1 MHSYIISS
9 PNPSNSLLEIEF
21 KIDRIQTNSIE
32 IQLPA
37 WRPGRY
43 ELQNFSKNILFI
55 KAFSSDGLSIEIQ
68 KISKERWIVKTE
80 GEHEIKIKYAYYAKQ
95 MDAGGSWIDEK
106 MLYINFINCLL
117 YVEGRIDESCKVN
130 LNLPG
135 NYKIASGLDF
145 KDNSVVANDF
155 FHLTDSPLIASPNIK
170 QIKYLVEDIKFNIW
184 VQGDFK
190 IDDEEWKEDFEKFSV
205 VQGRMMNGFPFK
217 HYHFLIILLPYKFYH
232 GVEHHNSTV
241 IVIGNEVDE
250 NKELLNF
257 DSIYK
262 KDILG
267 ICSHELFHIWNI
279 CRIRPK
285 EMLPYDLTKEN
296 YFKTGYIAEGT
307 TTYYGDLFL
316 VRSGL
321 WESDEYL
328 QELSQTF
335 NRHFNISNHSHQS
348 LIESSID
355 LWVDGYSNGIPNKKV
370 SIYHKGSLVAFIL
383 DMKIRKQ
390 KGNKKSLDDVMRIMW
405 NNYGQ
410 TSIGYLHT
418 DYINI
423 IADFIGDEAAHEYE
437 KVFIS
442 GNTNLLE
449 ELQEAVNYVGCEIIT
464 EVFPLFDGGI
474 SIDIKIKKISKPEE
488 IENLKQ
494 WLNIDILSNI

>member
-1 MHSYIISS
+1 MHSYFISF
-9 PNPSNSLLEIEF
+9 PDPSKSLLEIEF
-21 KIDRIQTNSIE
+21 QIDRIRTNTIE

-55 KAFSSDGLSIEIQ
+55 KAFSSNELPLEIQ

-106 MLYINFINCLL
+106 MMYINFINCLL
-117 YVEGRIDESCKVN
+117 YVERRINESCKVN
-130 LNLPG
+130 LNLPE

-145 KDNSVVANDF
+145 ENNSAIADDF
-155 FHLTDSPLIASPNIK
+155 YHLTDSPIIASSNIK
-170 QIKYLVEDIKFNIW
+170 QIQYPVEGIEFNIW
-184 VQGDFK
+184 IQGDFK
-190 IDDEEWKEDFEKFSV
+190 IDDEKWKEDFKKFSD
-205 VQGRMMNGFPFK
+205 VQSKMMDGFPFK
-217 HYHFLIILLPYKFYH
+217 TYHFLIVLLPYKFYH
-232 GVEHHNSTV
+232 GVEHRNSTV

-250 NKELLNF
+250 NNNLLNF

-296 YFKTGYIAEGT
+296 YFNTGYIAEGI
-307 TTYYGDLFL
+307 TTYFGDLFL

-321 WESDEYL
+321 WNSDEYL
-328 QELSQTF
+328 QELSHTF
-335 NRHFNISNHSHQS
+335 NRHFNTSNHAHQS

-383 DMKIRKQ
+383 DIKIRKAT
-390 KGNKKSLDDVMRIMW
+390 GNKKTLDDVMRTMW
-405 NNYGQ
+405 KNFGQ
-410 TSIGYLHT
+410 TSIGYLHN

-423 IADFIGDEAAHEYE
+423 IADLTGFEAALDYE
-437 KVFIS
+437 KICIF
-442 GNTNLLE
+442 GNSSLFEKLK
-449 ELQEAVNYVGCEIIT
+449 EALDYVGCEIIKDQ
-464 EVFPLFDGGI
+464 FPLLDGEI
-474 SIDIKIKKISKPEE
+474 SIKIIIKKILKTEE
-488 IENLKQ
+488 IENLKH
-494 WLNIDILSNI
+494 WLNIDILINI